1 MKFADYKTRKD
12 FTARKVE
19 VWHEDATIL
28 ADAPGVGCRWVLC
41 ADRTYAK
48 VRKRGDEYYR
58 ILSEEW

>member
-12 FTARKVE
+12 FTARKV
-19 VWHEDATIL
+19 HEWQENATIL
-28 ADAPGVGCRWVLC
+28 ADAPGQGCRWVLTG
-41 ADRTYAK
+41 DRQYAK